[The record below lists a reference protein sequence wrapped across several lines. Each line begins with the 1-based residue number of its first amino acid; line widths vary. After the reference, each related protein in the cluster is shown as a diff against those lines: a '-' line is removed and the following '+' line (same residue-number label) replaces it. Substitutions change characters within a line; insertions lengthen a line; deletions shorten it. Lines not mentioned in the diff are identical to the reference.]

1 MSITSTRRTVV
12 VTGASTGIGRAC
24 ALELD
29 RLGFHVF
36 AGVRSDEA
44 GRKLQAEASE
54 RLTPLRLDVT
64 NAAEIAAA
72 VEKVEKALACLSRHT
87 EQISNGVPLHGTS
100 SAERNPPPGHC
111 LFQTAPHGP
120 QTCGATSGNTGLAGL
135 VNNAGIAAP
144 GPVELVPIEAWRRQI
159 EVNVLG
165 QVAVTQAFLP
175 LLRRGRGR
183 IVYMSSVSGGL
194 SVPYLGAYCAS
205 KFALEAIADSLR
217 VELHPFGIKVSA
229 IEPGPIDTP
238 IWTKAAEANTE
249 LASGAAAERLS
260 LYEDALVSS
269 RKISEQ
275 SARDALPVERVVR
288 AVVHALTARRP
299 KTRYF
304 IGRGTRFC
312 FKWSRA
318 VPDRLRDWIIRKALG
333 MKEKGLGIGD

>member
-1 MSITSTRRTVV
+1 MPTTSPRRTVV

-54 RLTPLRLDVT
+54 RLIPLRLDVT
-64 NAAEIAAA
+64 DAAEIAAA
-72 VEKVEKALACLSRHT
+72 VEMVEHIIGDSPIFADAKIGTVPECPKIETVPGQPLPSPLA
-87 EQISNGVPLHGTS
+87 
-100 SAERNPPPGHC
+100 
-111 LFQTAPHGP
+111 
-120 QTCGATSGNTGLAGL
+120 GLAGL
-135 VNNAGIAAP
+135 VNNAGIAMP
-144 GPVELVPIEAWRRQI
+144 GPVEMVPIEAWRRQI

-183 IVYMSSVSGGL
+183 IVNMSSVSGGL
-194 SVPYLGAYCAS
+194 SAPYLGAYCAS
-205 KFALEAIADSLR
+205 KFALEAITDSLR

-238 IWTKAAEANTE
+238 IWTKAAEANKE
-249 LASGAAAERLS
+249 LASGEAADRLP

-304 IGRGTRFC
+304 VGRGTRFC

-318 VPDRLRDWIIRKALG
+318 IPDRLRDWIIRKVLG
-333 MKEKGLGIGD
+333 MRE